1 MNKATIIGFLAILM
15 WSIMATLTAFS
26 GEVPSLLLTA
36 MTFFIGALPGV
47 YLWIKNPETL
57 KDLKQPIAVWC
68 VGIFGLFGYHF
79 LYFTAMRNAPPV
91 EAALIN
97 YLWPLFIVL
106 GSALMPNEKLRWFH
120 VAGALLGFFGMVLV
134 VSGNNGLSLD
144 AKNSFGYI
152 TALCGA
158 FAWATYSLLSRRLA
172 KVPTSVVAAFCL
184 ITSLLA
190 LITHFIVHEPSIL
203 PTNIGQWIAVGLLG
217 LMPVGLAFYCWDYGV
232 KRGNIQLLGVAS
244 YSAPLLSTLLM
255 VVTGLAEPTWR
266 LLIACIFITGG
277 AILASKNLIFR
288 AKITTD
294 GN

>member
-1 MNKATIIGFLAILM
+1 
-15 WSIMATLTAFS
+15 
-26 GEVPSLLLTA
+26 

-190 LITHFIVHEPSIL
+190 LITHFIVHEPNIL

-255 VVTGLAEPTWR
+255 VITGLAEPTWR

-288 AKITTD
+288 AKITTVRD
-294 GN
+294 